1 MTGAAGAGP
10 ARIIDGTAI
19 SREIYAGLRERVSV
33 LGRGGVRPGLAAV
46 QVGDNPASEIYLR
59 NKVRACDEVG
69 IHSEVHHLAAG
80 SPQDL
85 VLATLEKLNRNP
97 RLHGIL
103 LQLPLPPH
111 LDTERVMQSVAPEK
125 DVDGFH
131 PESLGRLAAGAPRF
145 VPCTPLG
152 IRELLLRYEVKT
164 AGANVVVLG
173 RSVIVG
179 KPMALLFAL
188 KGPGGDATVTICHSR
203 SRDLAAHT
211 RNADIIVAAMGV
223 ANFLKTDMVREGA
236 VVVDVG
242 INRIDDPAAPK
253 GYRIVG
259 DVDFEA
265 VAPRCSLITPVPGGV
280 GPMTVAMLMSNTLVA
295 FRIRKDHVVR

>member
-1 MTGAAGAGP
+1 MKL
-10 ARIIDGTAI
+10 IDGKIVAAQIRAEVAHDVAAI
-19 SREIYAGLRERVSV
+19 SGRKPVLALVRVGEDPASRV
-33 LGRGGVRPGLAAV
+33 YVGTKAKACEECGIGSRNVHLPDDVSEDRLLAA
-46 QVGDNPASEIYLR
+46 LR
-59 NKVRACDEVG
+59 DFNDDADVD
-69 IHSEVHHLAAG
+69 
-80 SPQDL
+80 
-85 VLATLEKLNRNP
+85 
-97 RLHGIL
+97 GIL
-103 LQLPLPPH
+103 LQLPLPRH
-111 LDTERVMQSVAPEK
+111 IDSDRAIAAISPEK

-152 IRELLLRYEVKT
+152 IRELLIRHDVKT

-188 KGPGGDATVTICHSR
+188 KGPGGDATVTVCHSR

-223 ANFLKTDMVREGA
+223 AHFLKADMVREGA

-242 INRIDDPAAPK
+242 INRIDDPSSAK

-259 DVDFEA
+259 DVDFDA

-280 GPMTVAMLMSNTLVA
+280 GPMTVAMLMSNTLAA
-295 FRIRKDHVVR
+295 FRNRQARHVLR